1 MSRIQQQ
8 LRFFKAMSELLDA
21 GRSLSSAIETAQGT
35 ITDSE
40 VRSQIMQIY
49 NQVVESSGEW
59 LQLSSFN
66 LTGPQ
71 IFNELFLLG
80 IQRSFLPEFNLHVL
94 LLKEV
99 LGDDDLVQS
108 TSQVVP
114 VLGILLKCEVPLF
127 RAFDLLRSDTESVEI
142 RQFAGEVMT
151 GVEKGRPLFLAMSKR
166 PDFISEDE
174 LKLIEVGEQDGTL
187 VEKMLEIYDLR
198 SK

>member
-94 LLKEV
+94 L
-99 LGDDDLVQS
+99 
-108 TSQVVP
+108 
-114 VLGILLKCEVPLF
+114 
-127 RAFDLLRSDTESVEI
+127 
-142 RQFAGEVMT
+142 
-151 GVEKGRPLFLAMSKR
+151 
-166 PDFISEDE
+166 
-174 LKLIEVGEQDGTL
+174 
-187 VEKMLEIYDLR
+187 
-198 SK
+198 